1 MKNFKRTLALV
12 LAVIMVAGMFAGVSA
27 AKAKWYADAVRYVEG
42 VGIATIGATADE
54 KITRDEFVLWIAKL
68 ESGVLNDAY
77 WAGAMDTP
85 FTDIT
90 EENNQTAIWYS
101 ARRGLIEGNGDGTFA
116 PGKNITFAEAAA
128 VVVRLMRY
136 TSKVEGEAEDWQWA
150 YMDVASE
157 YCKAFD
163 NTFLDNVGGSIYDY
177 DYELTKGEAAYIIAT
192 IMNAPVIPGY
202 QTENDYGKMTYKA
215 LTIDGMNL
223 GERFYAR
230 EGSFGVSGNTYMV
243 SSIEFDEE
251 DGTVVGNVVLTAV
264 SAKANVPE
272 IELTAAAFTKL
283 VRVSLGLAADKAED
297 EAQIR
302 VVDTVKIGN
311 LVDVVLNKNNT
322 VASLKVHSGSK
333 VVDTHIVMDSMLGI
347 EYVGG
352 NGIANWT
359 ADSIVSGASN
369 SNEYRDAI
377 INSNW
382 SSDLLFTWDGNK
394 IVFEGTKYAFSQKQI
409 AGADTEDDTTDDVY
423 VVNGDLTVY
432 EENEDNVL
440 VQITNT
446 KDDETTTD
454 DERYVLTTA
463 ELKALIPDVAT
474 GEVTLIFNDQDLDG
488 KYDTLVITN
497 DYPSNF
503 DLKFY
508 DNVTINDKYYAE
520 GWSVDTKTASGKL
533 QLLVLAQGRFGHYS
547 IEDKDSDDTTK
558 NTSVEDEYAA
568 GEIDGEKGDYGRNY
582 MNPYAVIDLA
592 TISSGVI
599 EESTLKTFNGDETYY
614 VVTVKNAAG
623 AREKLYIPFTL
634 YTEKLDENGDVVVD
648 ANGDPVMVVD
658 VDAPVFEYTINGI
671 TKEFDTKDINWNVE
685 DKLAFVNDARELTG
699 IETIEEANDY
709 AKYAAKLVGQYI
721 SYVVVDNEVVYCVR
735 GASATGEAGYLL
747 DVEETDVDNMYNVTI
762 ANINDNGAVSDVN
775 IYSVNATA
783 SAMMNTDYDKISAI
797 FNKGNVHKTTDL
809 GVALSVKTVKDSE
822 GKDVEVSDYING
834 SVSAL
839 MPVSV
844 SSNGTFSYI
853 TIANAKSINYT
864 AYDMDT
870 LLSTTPVVITD
881 KDGKAVTEVHYYKK
895 NADGST
901 TELTVENGGLKKD
914 KSGNLYIAVEANTGT
929 VGSAGSEYF
938 AERTYAGEFYSRPLY
953 VFDVENEKW
962 ILCVDTNTITVTY
975 TFGVDKT
982 DVTKSNYAS
991 LSDTALSAVLVEALK
1006 SGATYKNWLTVTLDS
1021 TGSAVTAY
1029 ANYNGKGSDNTYTNA
1044 SSYDV
1049 PAEIAFDAD
1058 GKMFVKYDFRGVDRT
1073 FYVTVANKVTYYTD
1087 ANSAKV
1093 YNPSTANATNSL
1105 GWYTLKNTAK
1115 VDASVYTA
1123 DMVTA
1128 ITSKGVF
1135 APSGSTAA
1143 VTAGVR
1149 TNVSAT
1155 AVWTRTIADAQSS
1168 ISNVAFTAMDKTE
1181 TGYIPGSYWFTLAD
1195 SAKLYFAGADIDNGQ
1210 YKYGKH
1216 EQITPSEADTLTKA
1230 GYAVNSTAIKFRTT
1244 VNTEVVLLTPTAT
1257 GYVVNVMTPEEAAS
1271 KDLVIT
1277 HYSFA
1282 MPAQLDADKDNIVD
1296 VEAAVKYNKYSN
1308 YNNKL
1313 DAIVLI
1319 GQEALVATTP
1329 EEDDGKTVSEG
1340 EYLVY
1345 VPADT
1350 ETILVAPEG
1359 SKTVKVASTKSVYA
1373 IPSGNEIGSIYYE
1386 YDVYTGAEA
1395 AKIKT
1400 EIASG
1405 WYIVTENG
1413 KILETISNFEAVKL
1427 NKVNGTYANNAY
1439 VTVEGDKVVAT
1450 VYVVAND
1457 KETDTVLAT
1466 YDLSTVTFL
1475 YKDVDGTLKVV
1486 ADKDA
1491 KFASASTFALE
1502 MKTAKAAVE
1511 SAYAETQKIWSTAK
1525 AAEKLAAYEAAVA
1538 AYNELLAANIDK
1550 FFNGDILDSFKA
1562 TIATETS
1569 IQGDGEYTITIYNV
1583 DGKAFVILNTW
1594 ELIDLETGKAVTD
1607 TTEDYI
1613 AVVGSALK

>member
-42 VGIATIGATADE
+42 VGVANIGATAED

-68 ESGVLNDAY
+68 ESGILNDAY
-77 WAGAMDTP
+77 WGSAMETP

-101 ARRGLIEGNGDGTFA
+101 ARRNLIVGNGDGTFA
-116 PGKNITFAEAAA
+116 PNKNITFAEAAA

-150 YMDVASE
+150 YMDVANE

-223 GERFYAR
+223 GERFYDR
-230 EGSFGVSGNTYMV
+230 EGQFGVSGNTYMV
-243 SSIEFDEE
+243 SSIEFDKE
-251 DGTVVGNVVLTAV
+251 DGTVDYDSDVVLTAV
-264 SAKANVPE
+264 SAKTEVDKLVLDADE
-272 IELTAAAFTKL
+272 FTSL
-283 VRVSLGLAADKAED
+283 VRVSLGLAAEAAED
-297 EAQIR
+297 EAEIR

-311 LVDVVLNKNNT
+311 LVDVVLDKDNE
-322 VASLKVHSGSK
+322 VVSLNVHSGSI
-333 VVDTHIVMDSMLGI
+333 VVDTHIVMDSMLSA
-347 EYVGG
+347 EAPYYG
-352 NGIANWT
+352 NGIKNWT
-359 ADSIVSGASN
+359 ADSVVSGASN
-369 SNEYRDAI
+369 SNENRDAI
-377 INSNW
+377 INSKW
-382 SSDLLFTWDGNK
+382 SSDLVYTWTVAKDGESATLTFKGEKYGFYNDTTK
-394 IVFEGTKYAFSQKQI
+394 KNDLVVYVEEDNELDVFEGT
-409 AGADTEDDTTDDVY
+409 V
-423 VVNGDLTVY
+423 
-432 EENEDNVL
+432 EEL
-440 VQITNT
+440 I
-446 KDDETTTD
+446 
-454 DERYVLTTA
+454 
-463 ELKALIPDVAT
+463 ALIPDVAT

-488 KYDTLVITN
+488 DYDTLVVTD
-497 DYPSNF
+497 DYRSEF
-503 DLKFY
+503 AVKFV
-508 DNVTINDKYYAE
+508 DNQTISDKYYNE
-520 GWSVDTKTASGKL
+520 GWFIDTKTASGKL

-547 IEDKDSDDTTK
+547 IEDTDKDGKVSDESYSK
-558 NTSVEDEYAA
+558 NGTNETNPDVY
-568 GEIDGEKGDYGRNY
+568 GDNY

-599 EESTLKTFNGDETYY
+599 EESTLKTFNNDKTYY

-623 AREKLYIPFTL
+623 AREKLYIPFNMPAQ
-634 YTEKLDENGDVVVD
+634 ENGV
-648 ANGDPVMVVD
+648 PT
-658 VDAPVFEYTINGI
+658 FEYTINGV
-671 TKEFDTKDINWNVE
+671 TKEFTPDNWKVSE
-685 DKLAFVNDARELTG
+685 KLEFVTTARTLTG
-699 IETIEEANDY
+699 LETVDAATNEY

-721 SYVVVDNEVVYCVR
+721 SYVVVDNEVVYCVQ
-735 GASATGEAGYLL
+735 GTSASGEAGYLL
-747 DVEETDVDNMYNVTI
+747 DVEATDVDNMYNVTI
-762 ANINDNGAVSDVN
+762 ANVADNGAVSDVK

-783 SAMMNTDYDKISAI
+783 SAMMNTNNYDKISAI
-797 FNKGNVHKTTDL
+797 FNKGNVHKNTDL
-809 GVALSVKTVKDSE
+809 GVNLSVKVVKDAE
-822 GKDVEVSDYING
+822 GKDVAVSKYIDG
-834 SVSAL
+834 SKSAL

-853 TIANAKSINYT
+853 NIKDTATDIDYT
-864 AYDMDT
+864 PYNMNT
-870 LLSTTPVVITD
+870 LLSKTPVVLTN
-881 KDGKAVTEVHYYKK
+881 KDGKAITTVHYYKK
-895 NADGST
+895 NADGSR
-901 TELTVENGGLKKD
+901 TELTVEDGSLKKD
-914 KSGNLYIAVEANTGT
+914 KNGNLYIAVETNNGT
-929 VGSAGSEYF
+929 VGSAGSEYY

-953 VFDVENEKW
+953 VYDHENEKW

-991 LSDTALSAVLVEALK
+991 LSDTALSNVLVNALK
-1006 SGATYKNWLTVTLDS
+1006 SGAEYKNWLTVTLNS

-1029 ANYNGKGSDNTYTNA
+1029 ANYNGQGSDNTYSNA
-1044 SSYDV
+1044 PSYEV

-1087 ANSAKV
+1087 ANGKV
-1093 YNPSTANATNSL
+1093 YNPSTANATTSL
-1105 GWYTLKNTAK
+1105 GWYTLENTAK
-1115 VDASVYTA
+1115 VEESVYTA

-1128 ITSKGVF
+1128 ITSKGAF
-1135 APSGSTAA
+1135 AASGATTP
-1143 VTAGVR
+1143 VTKNVR

-1181 TGYIPGSYWFTLAD
+1181 PGYIPGSYWFTLAD

-1210 YKYGKH
+1210 YKYSKH
-1216 EQITPSEADTLTKA
+1216 EAITPSEATTLTEA

-1257 GYVVNVMTPEEAAS
+1257 GYSVKIMTPAEAAA
-1271 KDLVIT
+1271 KDLVVT
-1277 HYSFA
+1277 HYSFV
-1282 MPAQLDADKDNIVD
+1282 MPKQIDADKDNIVD
-1296 VEAAVKYNKYSN
+1296 VEADVAYNKYNN
-1308 YNNKL
+1308 YDNKL

-1329 EEDDGKTVSEG
+1329 EVDDGKTVSAN

-1373 IPSGNEIGSIYYE
+1373 IPSGTEIGSIYYE

-1395 AKIKT
+1395 AKINT
-1400 EIASG
+1400 AIESG

-1413 KILETISNFEAVKL
+1413 KIVEYIDNFETAVVSK
-1427 NKVNGTYANNAY
+1427 NSNGTYKNNAH

-1450 VYVVAND
+1450 VYVKDSNGN
-1457 KETDTVLAT
+1457 ETSTVLAT
-1466 YDLSTVTFL
+1466 YDLSEVTFL

-1491 KFASASTFALE
+1491 KFASDSIFTIE
-1502 MKTAKAAVE
+1502 MKTARAAVE
-1511 SAYAETQKIWSTAK
+1511 SAYEAAVTDANKWTPAK
-1525 AAEKLAAYEAAVA
+1525 LAEKVAAYEAAVV

-1562 TIATETS
+1562 TVDTETS
-1569 IQGDGEYTITIYNV
+1569 IQGDGEYTIDIYTV
-1583 DGKAFVILNTW
+1583 DDEVFVILNDW
-1594 ELIDLETGKAVTD
+1594 ALVDLSGDKELKD
-1607 TTEDYI
+1607 DYI
-1613 AVVGSALK
+1613 AVVESNLK

>member
-42 VGIATIGATADE
+42 VGIATIGATAED

-68 ESGVLNDAY
+68 ESGILNDAY
-77 WAGAMDTP
+77 WGSAMETP

-101 ARRGLIEGNGDGTFA
+101 ARRNLIVGNGDGTFA
-116 PGKNITFAEAAA
+116 PNKNITFAEAAA

-150 YMDVASE
+150 YMDVANE

-243 SSIEFDEE
+243 SSIEFDKE
-251 DGTVVGNVVLTAV
+251 DGTVEYNSDVVLTAV
-264 SAKANVPE
+264 SAKTEVDKLVLDADE
-272 IELTAAAFTKL
+272 FTSL
-283 VRVSLGLAADKAED
+283 VRVSLGLAAEAAED
-297 EAQIR
+297 EAEIR

-311 LVDVVLNKNNT
+311 LVDVVLDKDNE
-322 VASLKVHSGSK
+322 VVSLNVHSGSI
-333 VVDTHIVMDSMLGI
+333 VVDTHIVMDSMLSA
-347 EYVGG
+347 EAPYYG
-352 NGIANWT
+352 NGIKNWT
-359 ADSIVSGASN
+359 ADSVVSGASN

-377 INSNW
+377 INSKW
-382 SSDLLFTWDGNK
+382 SSDLVYTWTVAKDGESATLTFKGEKYGFYNDTTK
-394 IVFEGTKYAFSQKQI
+394 KNDLVVYVEEDNELDVFEGT
-409 AGADTEDDTTDDVY
+409 V
-423 VVNGDLTVY
+423 
-432 EENEDNVL
+432 EEL
-440 VQITNT
+440 I
-446 KDDETTTD
+446 
-454 DERYVLTTA
+454 
-463 ELKALIPDVAT
+463 ALIPDVAT

-488 KYDTLVITN
+488 DYDTLVVTD
-497 DYPSNF
+497 DYRSEF
-503 DLKFY
+503 AVKFV
-508 DNVTINDKYYAE
+508 DNQTISDKYYNE
-520 GWSVDTKTASGKL
+520 GWFIDTKTASGKL
-533 QLLVLAQGRFGHYS
+533 QLLVLAQGRFGHYP
-547 IEDKDSDDTTK
+547 IEDTDKDGKVSYETYTQDADK
-558 NTSVEDEYAA
+558 EANADVY
-568 GEIDGEKGDYGRNY
+568 GENY

-599 EESTLKTFNGDETYY
+599 EESTLKTFNNDKTYY

-623 AREKLYIPFTL
+623 AREKLYIPFNMPAQ
-634 YTEKLDENGDVVVD
+634 ENGV
-648 ANGDPVMVVD
+648 PT
-658 VDAPVFEYTINGI
+658 FEYTINGV
-671 TKEFDTKDINWNVE
+671 TKEFTPDNWIVSK
-685 DKLAFVNDARELTG
+685 KLEFVTTARTLTG
-699 IETIEEANDY
+699 LETVDAATNEY

-721 SYVVVDNEVVYCVR
+721 SYVVVDNEVVYCVQ
-735 GASATGEAGYLL
+735 GTSASGEAGYLL
-747 DVEETDVDNMYNVTI
+747 DVEATDVDNMYNVTI
-762 ANINDNGAVSDVN
+762 ANVADNGAVSDVK

-783 SAMMNTDYDKISAI
+783 SAMMNTNNYDKISAI
-797 FNKGNVHKTTDL
+797 FNKGNVHKNTDL
-809 GVALSVKTVKDSE
+809 GVDLSVNVVKDAE
-822 GKDVEVSDYING
+822 GKDVAVSKYIDG
-834 SVSAL
+834 SKSAL

-853 TIANAKSINYT
+853 NIKDTATDIDYT
-864 AYDMDT
+864 PYNMNT
-870 LLSTTPVVITD
+870 LLSKTPVVLTN
-881 KDGKAVTEVHYYKK
+881 KDGKAITTVHYYKK
-895 NADGST
+895 NADDSR
-901 TELTVENGGLKKD
+901 TELTVEDGSLKKD
-914 KSGNLYIAVEANTGT
+914 KNGNLYIAVETNNGT
-929 VGSAGSEYF
+929 VGSAGSEYY

-953 VFDVENEKW
+953 VYDDENEKW

-991 LSDTALSAVLVEALK
+991 LSDTALSNVLVNALK
-1006 SGATYKNWLTVTLDS
+1006 SGAEYKNWLTVTLNS

-1029 ANYNGKGSDNTYTNA
+1029 ANYNGQGSDNTYSNA
-1044 SSYDV
+1044 SSYEV

-1073 FYVTVANKVTYYTD
+1073 FYVTVANKVTYYTGD
-1087 ANSAKV
+1087 NGKV
-1093 YNPSTANATNSL
+1093 YNPSTANATTSL

-1115 VDASVYTA
+1115 VEESVYTA

-1128 ITSKGVF
+1128 ITSKGAF
-1135 APSGSTAA
+1135 AASGATTP
-1143 VTAGVR
+1143 VTKNVR

-1181 TGYIPGSYWFTLAD
+1181 PGYIPGSYWFTLAD

-1210 YKYGKH
+1210 YKYSKH
-1216 EQITPSEADTLTKA
+1216 EAITPSEATTLTKA

-1257 GYVVNVMTPEEAAS
+1257 GYSVKIMTPAEAAA
-1271 KDLVIT
+1271 KDLVVT
-1277 HYSFA
+1277 HYSFV
-1282 MPAQLDADKDNIVD
+1282 MPEQIDADKNNIVD
-1296 VEAAVKYNKYSN
+1296 VETDVAYNKYNN

-1329 EEDDGKTVSEG
+1329 EVDDGKTVSAN

-1373 IPSGNEIGSIYYE
+1373 IPSGTEIGSIYYE

-1395 AKIKT
+1395 AKINT
-1400 EIASG
+1400 AIESG

-1413 KILETISNFEAVKL
+1413 KIVEELGDLADYLVSSKS
-1427 NKVNGTYANNAY
+1427 NGTYVNNAH
-1439 VTVEGDKVVAT
+1439 VTVDGDKVVAT
-1450 VYVVAND
+1450 VYVVADN
-1457 KETDTVLAT
+1457 KETSTVLAT
-1466 YDLSTVTFL
+1466 YDLSEVTLL
-1475 YKDVDGTLKVV
+1475 YHDVDGTLKVV

-1491 KFASASTFALE
+1491 KFASDSIFTIE
-1502 MKTAKAAVE
+1502 MKTARAAVE
-1511 SAYAETQKIWSTAK
+1511 SAYK
-1525 AAEKLAAYEAAVA
+1525 AAVTDANKWTPAKLAEKVAAYEAAVA

-1562 TIATETS
+1562 TVATETS
-1569 IQGDGEYTITIYNV
+1569 IQGDGEYTIDIYTV
-1583 DGKAFVILNTW
+1583 DEEVFVILNDW
-1594 ELIDLETGKAVTD
+1594 ALVDLSGDKELKD
-1607 TTEDYI
+1607 DYI
-1613 AVVGSALK
+1613 AVVESTLK